1 MEVLPAVQC
10 QKKSGDNRTQI
21 RQAVFFMYD
30 LIKIH
35 SEARQLAMVTKI
47 KSNACIPKFQIPNRV
62 AGSNAMITYS
72 ITLLVESLARTC
84 GEDET

>member
-1 MEVLPAVQC
+1 
-10 QKKSGDNRTQI
+10 
-21 RQAVFFMYD
+21 MYD

>member
-1 MEVLPAVQC
+1 
-10 QKKSGDNRTQI
+10 
-21 RQAVFFMYD
+21 
-30 LIKIH
+30 
-35 SEARQLAMVTKI
+35 MVTKI